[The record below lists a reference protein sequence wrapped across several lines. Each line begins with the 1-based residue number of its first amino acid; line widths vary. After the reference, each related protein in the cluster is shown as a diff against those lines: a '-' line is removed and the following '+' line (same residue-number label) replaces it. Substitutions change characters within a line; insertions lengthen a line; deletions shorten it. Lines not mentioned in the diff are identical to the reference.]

1 MKTLTS
7 NKYMNR
13 LAQQLGE
20 GGDSHLVSLPTLRT
34 PPHRILLHCLKF
46 SLVCVI
52 RVCLLLRCIITMLLY
67 VAVSTR
73 SSRIE
78 IELD

>member
-13 LAQQLGE
+13 RAQQLG
-20 GGDSHLVSLPTLRT
+20 GGGSDLVSLPTLRA
-34 PPHRILLHCLKF
+34 PPERILLHFLKF

-52 RVCLLLRCIITMLLY
+52 RVCILLHCIITMVLY
-67 VAVSTR
+67 VVVSTSSS
-73 SSRIE
+73 SSRI
-78 IELD
+78 

>member
-13 LAQQLGE
+13 LAQQLG
-20 GGDSHLVSLPTLRT
+20 GGGGGSDLVSLPTLSA
-34 PPHRILLHCLKF
+34 PPERILLPFSIL

-52 RVCLLLRCIITMLLY
+52 RVCLVLRCIITMLLY
-67 VAVSTR
+67 VVVSTSR
-73 SSRIE
+73 SSSRI
-78 IELD
+78 